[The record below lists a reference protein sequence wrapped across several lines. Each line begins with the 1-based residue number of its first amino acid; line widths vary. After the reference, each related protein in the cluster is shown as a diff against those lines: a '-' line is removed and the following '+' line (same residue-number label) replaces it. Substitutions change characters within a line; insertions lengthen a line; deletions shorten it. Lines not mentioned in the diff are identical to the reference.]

1 MLGYLRV
8 SLKKRLMPIKIFLK
22 GGDYKGISSL
32 CSDGKDEAEDHIEHV
47 TKKRKTGKD
56 AKFERIKLLDAP
68 IKQTLEIVIV
78 LAGMRR
84 MRSGRSPID
93 FERGLVTGARKHLGY
108 LAAKLAPDLGL
119 NRVKNPTKTASPK
132 KSTAERAL
140 KTIKKNVTGNDCK
153 DDDPDYADH
162 TSNVGDNDDE
172 DGVGD
177 DDVDAY

>member
-1 MLGYLRV
+1 
-8 SLKKRLMPIKIFLK
+8 
-22 GGDYKGISSL
+22 
-32 CSDGKDEAEDHIEHV
+32 
-47 TKKRKTGKD
+47 
-56 AKFERIKLLDAP
+56 
-68 IKQTLEIVIV
+68 
-78 LAGMRR
+78 
-84 MRSGRSPID
+84 MRSGRSPIG

-140 KTIKKNVTGNDCK
+140 KTIKKNVTGNDCQ

-177 DDVDAY
+177 DDVDAIDQDYFHDHHPDCPYQSHPYHHQYYLVTL